1 MKELEQLEG
10 AFHGLQLAGLA
21 HGMFGEVWMRP
32 DGFVEFRGMLSTSAG
47 QTFARATQLPSH
59 PLFVAVDPVGFA
71 VAWPFVD
78 GVPVGRIFS
87 TAASTTLRLWQV
99 SAVKAL
105 SHAISN
111 DFVLGDL
118 HFEDVVVVGNELRF
132 LAPSNDTGSLQALPP
147 AYRHGGAQRATLLL
161 PRAQQQ
167 YFIVGSLEPV
177 AVKA

>member
-1 MKELEQLEG
+1 MAWLNFEARCQQ
-10 AFHGLQLAGLA
+10 AQA
-21 HGMFGEVWMRP
+21 
-32 DGFVEFRGMLSTSAG
+32 D
-47 QTFARATQLPSH
+47 FARATQLPSH

-71 VAWPFVD
+71 AVWPFVD

-118 HFEDVVVVGNELRF
+118 HFEDVVVVSNELRF
-132 LAPSNDTGSLQALPP
+132 LHWSMAPSNDTGSLQALPP

-167 YFIVGSLEPV
+167 YFFVGSLEPV
-177 AVKA
+177 AVAVKA